1 MKTHSYLDQEKY
13 PHKLAKELLQSA
25 TIFAVADSN
34 LELKVFVFLFLFFLG
49 GKGGGC
55 LFRQHFFLLALEN
68 TLVNEQFNVLI
79 DFKLC

>member
-1 MKTHSYLDQEKY
+1 MKTQSYLDSEKY
-13 PHKLAKELLQSA
+13 PHKLAIELLQSA

-34 LELKVFVFLFLFFLG
+34 LELKGVFFLG
-49 GKGGGC
+49 GGGVAC
-55 LFRQHFFLLALEN
+55 SASISSFLPLKN

>member
-1 MKTHSYLDQEKY
+1 MKTQSYLDSEKY
-13 PHKLAKELLQSA
+13 PHKLAIELLQSA

-34 LELKVFVFLFLFFLG
+34 LELKGVFFLG
-49 GKGGGC
+49 GGGAGVAC
-55 LFRQHFFLLALEN
+55 SASISSFLPLEN